1 MLDCG
6 INFYSLRERVTLCGQ
21 TEVSSWWHKPMW
33 ARHIKRVP
41 FFYVVIQWPGLSFH
55 LVGILLFSIYVQT
68 ATAWGVSYLLEGAPP
83 LPLVSLPYSWLNHII
98 TQPKK
103 CSLVLFLKKMR
114 HWILMGF
121 STQHSEVW
129 ADGTACSTVWE
140 NQKTSRVRTLLRGF
154 AIQNF
159 IYVFSGSLKLFYHC
173 PTFNL
178 LH

>member
-1 MLDCG
+1 MTQANVGMLHQVSA
-6 INFYSLRERVTLCGQ
+6 FLLCSDS
-21 TEVSSWWHKPMW
+21 VAW
-33 ARHIKRVP
+33 ALFPSCRHTI
-41 FFYVVIQWPGLSFH
+41 
-55 LVGILLFSIYVQT
+55 SIYVQT
-68 ATAWGVSYLLEGAPP
+68 ATAWGVSFLLEGAPS

-98 TQPKK
+98 TQSKK

-129 ADGTACSTVWE
+129 ADGAACSTVWE